1 MSTKCRAA
9 VMAAAVCLLGLSGS
23 QARAD
28 DALVPAS
35 LIKDIKSWASTPVVL
50 MTVKASNKRHAGIT
64 EPQILVLDKQWRAER
79 KSTDQ
84 PLITSVVS
92 SPLSGYLTRV
102 QANSLGLIS
111 EIIVMDDVG
120 LNAGQSDITTDFWQ
134 GDEAKFQKTFPKGAG
149 ALFIDKPEVE
159 KDTGTERVQVNMTL
173 DDGGT
178 PVGAITVE
186 INLTEMR
193 RRQQA
198 GKL

>member
-1 MSTKCRAA
+1 MQTKCLAA
-9 VMAAAVCLLGLSGS
+9 LLAAVCIIGLTGP

-28 DALVPAS
+28 DALVPPS
-35 LIKDIKSWASTPVVL
+35 LIKEIRTWASTPVVL
-50 MTVKASNKRHAGIT
+50 MTVKASNKRHAGMS
-64 EPQILVLDKQWRAER
+64 EQQILVLDKQWRAER

-84 PLITSVVS
+84 PLITAVLS

-111 EIIVMDDVG
+111 EIIVMDNVG
-120 LNAGQSDITTDFWQ
+120 LNAGQSDITSDFWQ
-134 GDEAKFQKTFPKGAG
+134 GDEDKFQKTFPKGAG
-149 ALFIDKPEVE
+149 ALFIDKPETNKE
-159 KDTGTERVQVNMTL
+159 SSTERVQVNMTL

-186 INLTEMR
+186 INLTEMH